1 MEENK
6 FQIGDWVKD
15 IQNGAL
21 YKIKEIKEFPK
32 EPTYK
37 RFNFFNTKETW
48 IDIFNDEVDSDEWE
62 LWKPTKD
69 KWCWFFNNKTDIPT
83 LAKLIEI
90 TTLFDRDKTY
100 IVKTPSCI
108 SETSY
113 NYSRTMNFKYCEPFI
128 GELPSFIKE

>member
-6 FQIGDWVKD
+6 FQIGDWVVNTTTDYYYDGKRKWLKLNED
-15 IQNGAL
+15 HLIF
-21 YKIKEIKEFPK
+21 KKEI
-32 EPTYK
+32 
-37 RFNFFNTKETW
+37 NG
-48 IDIFNDEVDSDEWE
+48 SEWE
-62 LWKPTKD
+62 KNFAFVNKHKIWKPKVD
-69 KWCWFFNNKTDIPT
+69 EWCWFFNNKTDIPT

-90 TTLFDRDKTY
+90 TTLFDRNKTY